1 MSCKKQRKIE
11 NIEYVIN
18 LFRTD
23 QDFINFKDLFNPK
36 IAEFSCDALHF

>member
-1 MSCKKQRKIE
+1 MNANHAKSKKKKE
-11 NIEYVIN
+11 NIEYFIN

-36 IAEFSCDALHF
+36 IAEF